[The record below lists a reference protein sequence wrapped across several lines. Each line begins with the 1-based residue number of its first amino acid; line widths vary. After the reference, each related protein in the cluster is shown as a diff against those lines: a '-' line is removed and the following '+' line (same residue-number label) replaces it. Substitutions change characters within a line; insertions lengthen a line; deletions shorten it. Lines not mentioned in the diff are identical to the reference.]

1 MQNMWTE
8 SSLGVSWDVSEQ
20 LGHAL
25 RMFLMSKVKSMAFIN
40 TVLIVSYITEYIR
53 GRKKTIR

>member
-53 GRKKTIR
+53 GEK